1 MSILSWFKSFFK
13 AEVPSDPQPIAVSE
27 SAKKPGM
34 RIDPTALAY
43 IGDPE
48 SNKLTLEQ
56 VFALPTPPKGV
67 VPDSAKMAMDSA
79 FDVAQDYGLSSVFSE
94 GLSFY
99 GYQYLSQ
106 LSQRPEYRKPS
117 EIIAKEMCRKWCK
130 LICTGEEKKDDKLKV
145 LETELVRL
153 DVKELFQKAAEQDG
167 FFGRSQIFMDLG
179 DTDNEELKTKLA
191 KSKAKIGNRSIKRLV
206 VVEPTWTYPADYNS
220 TDPLSPNFYKPTS
233 WFVMGKQV
241 HSSRFLTFISREVA
255 DILKPTYNFGGLSL
269 TQILHPYVENW
280 LRTRQSVSDL
290 LYSFSINV
298 LKTNMASILS
308 GGAGEDV
315 GTRVA
320 VFNKYRD
327 NKGCFVIDK
336 DTEEF
341 INVSSPLGTLDKL
354 QAQAQEQMASVA
366 GIPLIILLKIT
377 PSGLNA
383 SSDGEI
389 RTFYDWIHA
398 QQESLF
404 TPLLRDLIE
413 FIQLSLF
420 GEIDPEISF
429 KWQPLWTLDE
439 QALANVRK
447 TEADTDIELIDA
459 GVIDNVEAR
468 TRLAQQED
476 SPYAGLD
483 LSVVPE
489 PSQESEEDLL
499 GGLGELKAPGMDE
512 NKWITVHPN
521 GPDNEGRPAL
531 IDGESGEV
539 KGGMGGKFTGEK
551 VTHTHE
557 ESSSKPE
564 KKQSIEKESLKETPT
579 KISEAQSDA
588 LTVYSGSKY
597 EEINSSLRSGKLS
610 AENKKI
616 VDLIDS
622 AMQGSKEK
630 FDAIENQELFRAAGI
645 PEIQQAL
652 QSGKSLEGIEFTDNG
667 FVSTTKDQK
676 VLGTFKREDANLFI
690 FHVPKGTPMVDM
702 SEHSQFGDKEGEVLL
717 GRGMK
722 YRVRN
727 VEVRKEKTQFRGPG
741 GKVGNKTIKQNYI
754 HVDIIA

>member
-1 MSILSWFKSFFK
+1 
-13 AEVPSDPQPIAVSE
+13 
-27 SAKKPGM
+27 
-34 RIDPTALAY
+34 
-43 IGDPE
+43 
-48 SNKLTLEQ
+48 
-56 VFALPTPPKGV
+56 
-67 VPDSAKMAMDSA
+67 
-79 FDVAQDYGLSSVFSE
+79 
-94 GLSFY
+94 
-99 GYQYLSQ
+99 
-106 LSQRPEYRKPS
+106 
-117 EIIAKEMCRKWCK
+117 
-130 LICTGEEKKDDKLKV
+130 
-145 LETELVRL
+145 
-153 DVKELFQKAAEQDG
+153 
-167 FFGRSQIFMDLG
+167 
-179 DTDNEELKTKLA
+179 
-191 KSKAKIGNRSIKRLV
+191 
-206 VVEPTWTYPADYNS
+206 
-220 TDPLSPNFYKPTS
+220 
-233 WFVMGKQV
+233 MGKQV
-241 HSSRFLTFISREVA
+241 HASRFLTFISREVA

-298 LKTNMASILS
+298 LKTNMSSILS

-377 PSGLNA
+377 PSGLNT

-404 TPLLRDLIE
+404 TPLLRDLLE

-447 TEADTDIELIDA
+447 TEVETDVAAID
-459 GVIDNVEAR
+459 GGIIDNVEAR

-489 PSQESEEDLL
+489 PQGMEDGGFGEEDLL
-499 GGLGELKAPGMDE
+499 GGLTGVEEIPGMDE

-521 GPDNEGRPAL
+521 GPDNKGRPAL

-551 VTHTHE
+551 VTHTHG
-557 ESSSKPE
+557 ESSPKSG
-564 KKQSIEKESLKETPT
+564 KKQSTEKESPKETST

-610 AENKKI
+610 AENKKT

-630 FDAIENQELFRAAGI
+630 FDTIENQELFRAAGI

-676 VLGTFKREDANLFI
+676 VLGTFKRGDANLFI

-722 YRVRN
+722 YRVRD
-727 VEVRKEKTQFRGPG
+727 VEVRKEKMQFRGLG
-741 GKVGNKTIKQNYI
+741 GKVGNKTVRQNYI
-754 HVDIIA
+754 HVDIIL